1 VPKADKIRFVFSAGM
16 QAEYK
21 PFSLFDDMT
30 AAQPDFALLLGDT
43 IYNFDLPVDYRL
55 LNKST

>member
-1 VPKADKIRFVFSAGM
+1 M

-43 IYNFDLPVDYRL
+43 IYNYDLRVVSRL
-55 LNKST
+55 FNKST